1 MCKLL
6 EMARKAQGDVS
17 YYEIAKLMNVNMQQM
32 TKWKNDLSRPNGIN
46 TLKLTELAK
55 LSTKE
60 AIKILEKGFSSL
72 SFLIVTSIGYIALF
86 SMWCISAKC
95 ILCKINGYL
104 KGLKL
109 ERKLTTFT
117 CFAFSK
123 SF

>member
-6 EMARKAQGDVS
+6 EMARKAQGNVS

-60 AIKILEKGFSSL
+60 AIKILEKGFSTL
-72 SFLIVTSIGYIALF
+72 SFLIVTSIAYIALF
-86 SMWCISAKC
+86 STWYISAKC
-95 ILCKINGYL
+95 ILCKIDSYL
-104 KGLKL
+104 KESKFK
-109 ERKLTTFT
+109 RKLTALT
-117 CFAFSK
+117 CFTFRK